1 MADDANQGT
10 PRYFDVL
17 KKYVE
22 EFGQTVEQGV
32 DAVREHVAH
41 FAGAM
46 VQDAAKADHR
56 LAMISK
62 AIRSLAEKIAGELEG
77 FQGAEH
83 IEVQLSLGF
92 KGGFDVPTIAD
103 ADVDGSVK
111 VWLRIV
117 PQPGRG

>member
-1 MADDANQGT
+1 MADDANRGT

-17 KKYVE
+17 KNTSKSSAKRWSRAWTPCE
-22 EFGQTVEQGV
+22 N
-32 DAVREHVAH
+32 VAH

-92 KGGFDVPTIAD
+92 EGGFDVPTIAD
-103 ADVDGSVK
+103 ADV
-111 VWLRIV
+111 
-117 PQPGRG
+117 